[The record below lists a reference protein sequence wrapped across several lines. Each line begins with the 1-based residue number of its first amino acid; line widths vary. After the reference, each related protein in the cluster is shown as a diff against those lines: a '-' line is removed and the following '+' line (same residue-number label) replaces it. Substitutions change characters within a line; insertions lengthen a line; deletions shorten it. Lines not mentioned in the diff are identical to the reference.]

1 MLSIGTVL
9 LYRFSLQCS
18 NRKIMLWYTWK
29 FKINLDDTELDNDQ
43 KKAFFKIPY
52 TALVELLNECDLIS
66 DQIAKDMKK
75 INDLRQKYV
84 HPLLEGDSYKD
95 SKHSINL
102 LCSIID
108 SYVSLKRSMHH
119 MWISTNEK
127 TNAMRVG
134 FWVIVPLSVRLADC
148 LGSLCNI
155 HSPTKRQLLRPL
167 KSTERL
173 LSTEWH
179 CLHNTMIS

>member
-1 MLSIGTVL
+1 VEIDYKFIKLFDEAYKCFLLGLYYSTVSLCSIATEIL
-9 LYRFSLQCS
+9 CYDILESS
-18 NRKIMLWYTWK
+18 
-29 FKINLDDTELDNDQ
+29 KINLDDTELDNDQ

-119 MWISTNEK
+119 M
-127 TNAMRVG
+127 
-134 FWVIVPLSVRLADC
+134 
-148 LGSLCNI
+148 
-155 HSPTKRQLLRPL
+155 
-167 KSTERL
+167 
-173 LSTEWH
+173 
-179 CLHNTMIS
+179 

>member
-1 MLSIGTVL
+1 VEIDYKFIKLFDEAYKCFLLGVYYSTV
-9 LYRFSLQCS
+9 SLCS
-18 NRKIMLWYTWK
+18 VATERLCYDILESS
-29 FKINLDDTELDNDQ
+29 KINLDDTELDNDQ

-119 MWISTNEK
+119 M
-127 TNAMRVG
+127 
-134 FWVIVPLSVRLADC
+134 
-148 LGSLCNI
+148 
-155 HSPTKRQLLRPL
+155 
-167 KSTERL
+167 
-173 LSTEWH
+173 
-179 CLHNTMIS
+179 